1 MTQAERIIE
10 YIRDWGSITTRD
22 AFLDLGIARLASRIY
37 DLEKMGYEFNRK
49 TKTTKNRYGEATHYT
64 EYSLKEEQ
72 K

>member
-1 MTQAERIIE
+1 MTQGERIIE

-37 DLEKMGYEFNRK
+37 DLERMGYQFDRK
-49 TKTTKNRYGEATHYT
+49 NVTAKNRYGEATHYT